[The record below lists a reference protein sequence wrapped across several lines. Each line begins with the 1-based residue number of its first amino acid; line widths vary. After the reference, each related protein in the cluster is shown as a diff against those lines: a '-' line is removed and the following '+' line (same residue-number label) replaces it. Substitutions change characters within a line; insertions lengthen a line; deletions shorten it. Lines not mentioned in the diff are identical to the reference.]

1 METVFVNVQ
10 KMKMLCLVVL
20 VGADGLGW
28 PASTA
33 AAPHKQAMTAAAQP
47 AMPVETEVVA
57 LQQALQVLAVTAP
70 SFDAQQGLAQRYER
84 PSLREP
90 FVKVGSPL
98 PVWLGRKGLAL
109 RSDHD
114 AAPLL
119 VPGPR
124 KREGDGR
131 SPAGALRLLQMRGYA
146 QEAPAGVTLPY
157 RPSGPLDRCVD
168 DPEAAAYTQVTQA
181 PPEGPPPWRSA
192 EELRLPTDHYK
203 YLVVA
208 DYNMHLPQRGAGS
221 CIFLTRR
228 TSKRRTD
235 GRMYGSGGSGLA
247 GHFALALR
255 RQKARDA
262 AVTRARLESRPR
274 AVEAP
279 QRAAATVASIPQA
292 TDSTKAVAWGKK
304 KTPEGVLHC
313 DVLSPAARR

>member
-1 METVFVNVQ
+1 MNVQ
-10 KMKMLCLVVL
+10 KINRLCLVVL
-20 VGADGLGW
+20 VGANGLGW

-33 AAPHKQAMTAAAQP
+33 AAPHKQAMTAAAP
-47 AMPVETEVVA
+47 AAVPVENEVIA

-192 EELRLPTDHYK
+192 EELRLPTEHYK

-221 CIFLTRR
+221 CIFLHVAPA
-228 TSKRRTD
+228 
-235 GRMYGSGGSGLA
+235 SGGPTA
-247 GHFALALR
+247 GCTALAEADLLVILR
-255 RQKARDA
+255 WLSADKNPVMLQLPEPAWS
-262 AVTRARLESRPR
+262 RARAQWKLPKELQPPSL
-274 AVEAP
+274 V
-279 QRAAATVASIPQA
+279 
-292 TDSTKAVAWGKK
+292 
-304 KTPEGVLHC
+304 
-313 DVLSPAARR
+313 SPKLPIRRKQ